1 MPIGIAIVGSGLF
14 AKEQHLP
21 AVQAATDL
29 HLKAIYSRSLK
40 SAQDLATGTSSSAV
54 DLYSEDSGPGKSYA
68 DLLARA
74 DIEAV
79 IIGLPIL
86 IQPEFIQKALL
97 AGKHVLSEK
106 PIAKDV
112 ATAQEL
118 MRWYQA
124 NVDPVKTLWAVGE
137 NWRYMTKQL
146 FAAEQVRA
154 LGAVRN
160 FRVNVHSLVKP
171 DNKYYLTSWRKTP
184 AYQGG
189 FLLDGGVHMVAALR
203 LILGSEDPITTV
215 SAQSQQLQEYLPPV
229 DTVDAVVKTQ
239 SGATG
244 VVSLSWGS
252 SFSDNVFEF
261 ACEKGGGVG
270 PEVAE
275 FARTIVHGR
284 PVEKRQSPEEAL
296 ADLEV
301 LEGMLRSGEQ
311 NGDSIQLRA
320 RTQRGLAWV
329 AHSGSAKFSRLRPV
343 LRQPSIAQRD
353 PANTDKMVL
362 AKKHVPIVK
371 KRTARFNRHQSDRF
385 KCVPQAWRKPKG
397 IDNAVRRR
405 FKGQIA
411 MPSIGYG
418 SNKKTRHLMPS
429 GHKAFLV
436 HNPKDVELLLMHNR
450 TYAAEIAHAVSS
462 RKRVDIIA
470 KAKALGVKVTNSK
483 GRVTTEA

>member
-29 HLKAIYSRSLK
+29 QLTAIYSRSLK
-40 SAQDLATGTSSSAV
+40 SAQDLASGTSSSSAV

-86 IQPEFIQKALL
+86 VQPEFIQKALL

-118 MRWYQA
+118 VSWYQA
-124 NVDPVKTLWAVGE
+124 NVDPVKTVWAVAE
-137 NWRYMTKQL
+137 NWRYMTKLL
-146 FAAEQVRA
+146 FAAEQVRT

-160 FRVNVHSLVKP
+160 FRVNVHSLMKP

-239 SGATG
+239 SGASG

-261 ACEKGGGVG
+261 ACEKGMVRVHFDGVTVNGVDHPIEFDGKGVG

-284 PVEKRQSPEEAL
+284 PVEKRQSPGEAL
-296 ADLEV
+296 ADLGV

-311 NGDSIQLRA
+311 DGERIQLR
-320 RTQRGLAWV
+320 
-329 AHSGSAKFSRLRPV
+329 
-343 LRQPSIAQRD
+343 
-353 PANTDKMVL
+353 
-362 AKKHVPIVK
+362 
-371 KRTARFNRHQSDRF
+371 
-385 KCVPQAWRKPKG
+385 
-397 IDNAVRRR
+397 
-405 FKGQIA
+405 
-411 MPSIGYG
+411 
-418 SNKKTRHLMPS
+418 
-429 GHKAFLV
+429 
-436 HNPKDVELLLMHNR
+436 E
-450 TYAAEIAHAVSS
+450 TYIQ
-462 RKRVDIIA
+462 
-470 KAKALGVKVTNSK
+470 
-483 GRVTTEA
+483 